1 MTSAVAQPGDGCAAS
16 SRSTSIKAPWAA
28 AAAGASYFRSNP
40 PPEPLAL
47 LLPSPIFPPWLRRLG
62 LWCGEED
69 ASAEQRGRGGGEQF
83 SNNSPRVPPQ
93 LGLPPHCF
101 LRHFFLFDQRSACIS
116 ILSIHPPES
125 PQIPPLPRPHRLSPP
140 SRPFACDAPTAG
152 HLVAQSCLGALGE
165 ARPGRIILSGCF

>member
-1 MTSAVAQPGDGCAAS
+1 MTSAVAQPGDGRAAS
-16 SRSTSIKAPWAA
+16 SRSTSIKAPWA

-47 LLPSPIFPPWLRRLG
+47 LLPSPIFPLWLRRLG

-69 ASAEQRGRGGGEQF
+69 ASAEQRGRGEEQF

-116 ILSIHPPES
+116 IPSIHPPES
-125 PQIPPLPRPHRLSPP
+125 TQIPPLPRPHRLSPP
-140 SRPFACDAPTAG
+140 IQPAA
-152 HLVAQSCLGALGE
+152 HLLAMPQLRE
-165 ARPGRIILSGCF
+165 I